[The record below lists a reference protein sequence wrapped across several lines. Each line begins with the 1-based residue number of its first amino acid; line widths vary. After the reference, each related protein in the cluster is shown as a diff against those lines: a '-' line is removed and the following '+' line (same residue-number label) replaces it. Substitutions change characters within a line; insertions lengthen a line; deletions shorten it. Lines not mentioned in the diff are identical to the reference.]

1 MDIYVKE
8 VVNGWKE
15 FTLTNNIIEISIL
28 NFGGIITKI
37 CTPDQHGNTENIV
50 WTFNNY
56 YDYEK
61 NPLYLGAL
69 IGRVSGRIPDGRF
82 KINQQAYQLEQ
93 NEGTSH
99 LHGGSDG
106 FHQILWDMQ
115 IKKTESTAEL
125 QLTTKDI
132 ASSGGYPGCL
142 NVSITYR
149 LTKENEF
156 SIHYRAVPDTATI
169 LSLTNH
175 TYFNLSG
182 NMKNSIYQHH
192 VTIPSSTIL
201 ELDNSLLPTGRL
213 LDVTDTAFDFRS
225 GALLRK
231 GLKSLPD
238 IKQLALADGYDHY
251 FVFENKRSYVD
262 VYEQTS
268 GRTLSIETNQPG
280 MVMYTA
286 NQGSQGYALTDGP
299 LPAHYGVC
307 FETAN
312 TPLALYQDKL
322 PSMIIQ
328 AGEPYDKTTTFQFGT
343 RQPFSSANK
352 NRTSNQ

>member
-1 MDIYVKE
+1 MDIHVKE

-28 NFGGIITKI
+28 NYGGIITRLS
-37 CTPDQHGNTENIV
+37 TPDRSGNAENIV
-50 WTFNNY
+50 WTFKDYHN
-56 YDYEK
+56 YEK

-69 IGRVSGRIPDGRF
+69 IGRVAGRIPDGQF

-99 LHGGSDG
+99 LHGGSGG
-106 FHQILWDMQ
+106 FHQILWDTQ
-115 IKKTESTAEL
+115 IKKTESTAVL

-132 ASSGGYPGCL
+132 ATAGSYPGCL

-149 LTKENEF
+149 LTSKNEF
-156 SIHYRAVPDTATI
+156 SIHYHAIPDAATT

-175 TYFNLSG
+175 TYFNLTG

-192 VTIPSSTIL
+192 ITMPGSTIL
-201 ELDNSLLPTGRL
+201 ELDNNLLPSGHL
-213 LDVTDTAFDFRS
+213 IDVTDTAFDFRS
-225 GALLRK
+225 GALLGK

-251 FVFENKRSYVD
+251 FVFENKKSYID
-262 VYEQTS
+262 VYEQSS

-286 NQGSQGYALTDGP
+286 NQGSQGYVLEHGS

-312 TPLALYQDKL
+312 TPLALYQDRL
-322 PSMIIQ
+322 PSMILQ
-328 AGEPYDKTTTFQFGT
+328 AGERYDKTTTFRFGT
-343 RQPFSSANK
+343 S
-352 NRTSNQ
+352 

>member
-1 MDIYVKE
+1 MDIHVKE

-15 FTLTNNIIEISIL
+15 FILSNNIIEISIL
-28 NFGGIITKI
+28 NYGGIITKLS
-37 CTPDQHGNTENIV
+37 TPDRNGNTENIV
-50 WTFNNY
+50 WTFQDY
-56 YDYEK
+56 HDYEK
-61 NPLYLGAL
+61 NSLYLGAL

-106 FHQILWDMQ
+106 FHQILWDTQ
-115 IKKTESTAEL
+115 IKKNESAAEL

-142 NVSITYR
+142 NVTITYR
-149 LTKENEF
+149 LTSDNEF
-156 SIHYRAVPDTATI
+156 SIHYHAVPDTATI

-175 TYFNLSG
+175 TYFNLTG
-182 NMKNSIYQHH
+182 NMKNSVYQHH
-192 VTIPSSTIL
+192 ITMPSSTIL
-201 ELDNSLLPTGRL
+201 ELDNSLLPTGHL
-213 LDVTDTAFDFRS
+213 LNVTDTALDFRS
-225 GALLRK
+225 GALLGE

-238 IKQLALADGYDHY
+238 IKQLALAGGYDHY
-251 FVFENKRSYVD
+251 FVFENEKSNID
-262 VYEQTS
+262 VYEQAS

-286 NQGSQGYALTDGP
+286 NQGTQGYVLADGTF
-299 LPAHYGVC
+299 PAHYGVC

-312 TPLALYQDKL
+312 TPSALYQDSL
-322 PSMIIQ
+322 PTMIIQ
-328 AGEPYDKTTTFQFGT
+328 AGELYNKTTTFRFGI
-343 RQPFSSANK
+343 N
-352 NRTSNQ
+352 